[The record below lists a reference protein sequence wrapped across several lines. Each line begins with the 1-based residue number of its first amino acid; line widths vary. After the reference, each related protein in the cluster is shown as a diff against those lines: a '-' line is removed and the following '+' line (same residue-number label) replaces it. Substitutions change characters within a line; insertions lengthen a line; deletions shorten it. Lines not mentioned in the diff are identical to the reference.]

1 MEYGTIDIPPH
12 YASGVGDSARSDIPS
27 ELWRGEL
34 GYLAAISPTV
44 HRLALELIDRQARAL
59 AAVISDTTAVRPEI
73 ARLHGI
79 ALAGVFE
86 IIISEAGRRTRDG
99 QSQTK
104 SLGSYR
110 ESSTI
115 FSKNSTTGSA
125 YRSHHAASRRGAVG
139 RELTD
144 SHGARQA
151 TRRFTHRCYPPP
163 TRTHLQQ
170 LAKRLHRQP
179 RIPYNAAHR
188 VRVDGILPRDR
199 QDAHAVGHHD
209 VLPLPHNSES
219 RLLKCPHRVQMIDA
233 RDLRHRSA
241 RDFDFADR
249 STPKQILARGKV
261 FADGVPDILQCLIL
275 RRSLRPTA
283 RQSRNR
289 DAVALIPFLQSDLV
303 LH

>member
-1 MEYGTIDIPPH
+1 MEHGTIDIPPH

-144 SHGARQA
+144 LTVR
-151 TRRFTHRCYPPP
+151 
-163 TRTHLQQ
+163 
-170 LAKRLHRQP
+170 AKRHAASLIGVTLHPHALTYSSLR
-179 RIPYNAAHR
+179 NASTVSPASR
-188 VRVDGILPRDR
+188 TMPPIGYALTGFCRGIVRMRTPSVITMCFPCRTTPNP
-199 QDAHAVGHHD
+199 AF
-209 VLPLPHNSES
+209 S
-219 RLLKCPHRVQMIDA
+219 
-233 RDLRHRSA
+233 SA
-241 RDFDFADR
+241 R
-249 STPKQILARGKV
+249 
-261 FADGVPDILQCLIL
+261 
-275 RRSLRPTA
+275 TA
-283 RQSRNR
+283 SR
-289 DAVALIPFLQSDLV
+289 
-303 LH
+303 